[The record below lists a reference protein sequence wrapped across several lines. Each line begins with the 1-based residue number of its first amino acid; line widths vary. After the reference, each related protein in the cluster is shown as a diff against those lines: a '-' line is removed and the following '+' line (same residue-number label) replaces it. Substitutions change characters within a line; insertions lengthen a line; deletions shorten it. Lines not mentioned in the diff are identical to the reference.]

1 VNASV
6 TLEVDGADPFTIAN
20 VNSTDPTRDIIYTLP
35 AGTKGRRARL
45 RATPGN
51 GGKFQLWDWT
61 CITAPADKGPVLHTN
76 DWDDL
81 GYPHDK
87 RLKAVTVQY
96 EVTQEAVMNL
106 YFLQGFG
113 ASQAANP
120 VPVGIPLHIGG
131 RKIETYRL
139 SGQIAKAMRFQP
151 VATNT
156 LFKSWSYKFEYDEL
170 PPDFVSETKWEDYG
184 YPYEKILQQLA
195 IEMDTGGQPCSIDVV
210 TDMDTPGVQTTLQI
224 TTTEGDLVRLL
235 TFPVASLA
243 VPVMAKRFKLV
254 FRPAANG
261 KAQLYSYYMHWL
273 RANPGPVEHSS
284 AWDSV
289 EHPYDKRFSEVTI
302 EYDANG
308 TAGTQVA
315 LDTITGLHGDQIN
328 LQAATFTLA
337 GAGHGLQ
344 TFAIQPEVIAKMVR
358 LRPVSIPIT
367 DFRMWKYRFTKFDF
381 PPDIVVATEWVDL
394 GWPYEKILKTL
405 TLDVDTGGVPA
416 QVDVQADGGGLRTI
430 EVNTTAENRSF
441 VTSMVSDLIGKRFRL
456 RAVPG
461 PGGKF
466 QLFDY
471 KFDAHREPPQ
481 LMRHE

>member
-1 VNASV
+1 
-6 TLEVDGADPFTIAN
+6 
-20 VNSTDPTRDIIYTLP
+20 
-35 AGTKGRRARL
+35 
-45 RATPGN
+45 
-51 GGKFQLWDWT
+51 
-61 CITAPADKGPVLHTN
+61 
-76 DWDDL
+76 
-81 GYPHDK
+81 
-87 RLKAVTVQY
+87 
-96 EVTQEAVMNL
+96 M
-106 YFLQGFG
+106 
-113 ASQAANP
+113 
-120 VPVGIPLHIGG
+120 
-131 RKIETYRL
+131 
-139 SGQIAKAMRFQP
+139 
-151 VATNT
+151 
-156 LFKSWSYKFEYDEL
+156 DEL

-195 IEMDTGGQPCSIDVV
+195 IEIDTGGQPCDIDVV
-210 TDMDTPGVQTTLQI
+210 GDIGAPGVQTTLQV
-224 TTTEGDLVRLL
+224 TTTEGDMVRLL
-235 TFPVASLA
+235 TLPVTGHA
-243 VPVMAKRFKLV
+243 VPIMAKRFKLV
-254 FRPAANG
+254 LRPSAIG

-273 RANPGPVEHSS
+273 RANPGPVEHSG

-441 VTSMVSDLIGKRFRL
+441 VTSMASDLIGKRFRL

-481 LMRHE
+481 LMRLDTYEQYFGSAGWKTLWQIWLEYMCAGEVRVSIYRDGNVLFLKRVLPAHGYRDTERFCLDSAVNGVLNKSKSYRVLLEALEAGKPFKLYRDSSRVETIQHSGDIRAAFYQNILWPDIAVGN